1 MHGLRFLDFGLGGL
15 LGSGFGF
22 RVLGFGKLKVTSVLT
37 DSTMEQRLDLATSG
51 VNISAVL
58 FVQVP
63 YHTARTGS

>member
-51 VNISAVL
+51 PGSTSRPYFCASPIS
-58 FVQVP
+58 
-63 YHTARTGS
+63 YC

>member
-1 MHGLRFLDFGLGGL
+1 M
-15 LGSGFGF
+15 GSGFGF

-63 YHTARTGS
+63 YHTARTGF